1 MFYTG
6 FLGCTTIG
14 SKHVILLPFSKLCQF
29 TLHGPI
35 NGPHVPTACPNIM
48 PQVKLK
54 SPWSGGG
61 LQPLSVGYFKG
72 RTRVMVLLCVLAIV
86 KEAGLDLSEAQKLLF
101 QCVCVLFTV
110 LLDFYFEKPIM
121 SNFIWSLLRVSL
133 KANCH
138 KDELIPWRFT
148 RSCAKAFNE
157 WWHKRSSCQAKRTNS
172 LAISNYQSV
181 VALGKLPMLCQ
192 GLILPVL
199 SHAIKSNTHVGEAQ
213 TRGFRLDLEK
223 TSDTNMLSRSF
234 ENTVICILI
243 SIRLGIVQNQLQHTN
258 FVRRTWRIPFPIR
271 TWISSITQLRI
282 HDGAFDVAGFA
293 AWPEWISF

>member
-101 QCVCVLFTV
+101 QCVCVCPVHSTSGFLFRKAYYV
-110 LLDFYFEKPIM
+110 KFH
-121 SNFIWSLLRVSL
+121 L
-133 KANCH
+133 K
-138 KDELIPWRFT
+138 
-148 RSCAKAFNE
+148 
-157 WWHKRSSCQAKRTNS
+157 
-172 LAISNYQSV
+172 
-181 VALGKLPMLCQ
+181 
-192 GLILPVL
+192 
-199 SHAIKSNTHVGEAQ
+199 
-213 TRGFRLDLEK
+213 
-223 TSDTNMLSRSF
+223 SF
-234 ENTVICILI
+234 E
-243 SIRLGIVQNQLQHTN
+243 GIIESQLSQ
-258 FVRRTWRIPFPIR
+258 R
-271 TWISSITQLRI
+271 
-282 HDGAFDVAGFA
+282 
-293 AWPEWISF
+293 